1 MTSTD
6 VNHQQIQT
14 ISFCRDGAESKS
26 ALCVFAVRWKKEKNN
41 SRSLISFHE
50 VT

>member
-26 ALCVFAVRWKKEKNN
+26 ALCVFAVRWKKEKTTAG
-41 SRSLISFHE
+41 H
-50 VT
+50 